1 MEYRPLGRTDMKVS
15 AVSFGAWAIGGTW
28 GPVDDEE
35 SMRALHAAIDAGT
48 NFIDTADVYGDGRS
62 ERLVARLRRERKGE
76 TIHVATKAGRRLP
89 KQTPEGYS
97 RENLGAWVE
106 RSLKNLEMEAVD
118 LLQLHCPHPEVYDRP
133 EVFGIL
139 DDMVGA
145 GKIRHYGVSVETVD
159 EAHRALR
166 HPRVQ
171 TVQIIFN
178 MLRLK
183 PAEEL
188 FAQAWNRHVGILAR
202 VPLASGLLTGK
213 LTKASTF
220 ASDDHRSFNRNGEA
234 FDKGETFSGVPY
246 EVGLEAVEQASPARA
261 RGLDD
266 EPARAQVDADVR
278 GGELRHPRGEDAAAG
293 PRQRRRGRPAVAR
306 SSHDGGG
313 ESRVRREGCARWST
327 RAGRPI
333 AWVACRRVS
342 VPPRPGIPGGGR
354 PRAPGGRR
362 GCGRGPSPRPH
373 RRGPLAGAR
382 RRPREASGRGS

>member
-62 ERLVARLRRERKGE
+62 ERLVARLRRERRGE
-76 TIHVATKAGRRLP
+76 RIFVATKAGRRLP
-89 KQTPEGYS
+89 HQTPEGYS
-97 RENLGAWVE
+97 RANLGAWVE
-106 RSLKNLEMEAVD
+106 RSLTNLEMEAVD
-118 LLQLHCPHPEVYDRP
+118 LLQLHCPHPQVYDMP

-139 DDMVGA
+139 DDLVTA
-145 GKIRHYGVSVETVD
+145 GKVRHYGVSVETVD

-166 HPRVQ
+166 HPHVQ

-202 VPLASGLLTGK
+202 VPLASGLLSGK

-246 EVGLEAVEQASPARA
+246 DVGLEVVESLRPLVPPGTTMSQLALRWTLMFEAVSCAIPGAKTPQQARDNA
-261 RGLDD
+261 
-266 EPARAQVDADVR
+266 
-278 GGELRHPRGEDAAAG
+278 AAAG
-293 PRQRRRGRPAVAR
+293 LPPLSPATMTAVKAVY
-306 SSHDGGG
+306 D
-313 ESRVRREGCARWST
+313 ERVR
-327 RAGRPI
+327 
-333 AWVACRRVS
+333 
-342 VPPRPGIPGGGR
+342 
-354 PRAPGGRR
+354 
-362 GCGRGPSPRPH
+362 
-373 RRGPLAGAR
+373 PLVH
-382 RRPREASGRGS
+382 ASW